1 MVNFEIKILEK
12 FLGFESEVHIMG
24 QASWYSVSG
33 VIEIPLHIAIDLAIL
48 YDVSLDYLVGMD
60 RNK

>member
-1 MVNFEIKILEK
+1 KQEYVAHYLGIKQQQYQRYE
-12 FLGFESEVHIMG
+12 
-24 QASWYSVSG
+24 SG